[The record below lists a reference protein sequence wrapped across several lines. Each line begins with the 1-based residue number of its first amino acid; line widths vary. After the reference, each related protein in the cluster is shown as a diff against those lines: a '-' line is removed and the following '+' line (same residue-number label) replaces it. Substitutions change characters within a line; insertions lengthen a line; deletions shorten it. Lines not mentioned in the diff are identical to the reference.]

1 VTNIMASKNDD
12 VRPYLRCYL
21 LIAKRIKI
29 NNHSTANNASN
40 INVDA
45 FTTTSS
51 LIADNVATGYF
62 AEINASYLTNIKLAD
77 PPISVLCPSGAS
89 IKSTHTTEFDFDDF
103 SPHQRVH
110 VFPSLVS
117 GSLLSIEQLCDFG
130 CYAIFH
136 MQTVQIIFNNKIILV
151 GTRSVAS
158 NGLWIVNV
166 YRPSTNENSSCNILS
181 PFPTATSGIEFNY
194 IKYFCNVLT
203 PYNAIQE
210 R

>member
-1 VTNIMASKNDD
+1 MLSPNS
-12 VRPYLRCYL
+12 
-21 LIAKRIKI
+21 KRIKI
-29 NNHSTANNASN
+29 NNYSTANNASN
-40 INVDA
+40 VNVDA

-51 LIADNVATGYF
+51 LIVDTVASGHF
-62 AEINASYLTNIKLAD
+62 AEMNASYLTNIKLAD
-77 PPISVLCPSGAS
+77 PPISIFCPSCTS
-89 IKSTHTTEFDFDDF
+89 IKSTHTAEFDFDDF
-103 SPHQRVH
+103 PPHQRVH
-110 VFPSLVS
+110 VIPSLTS

-194 IKYFCNVLT
+194 IKYFCNILT
-203 PYNAIQE
+203 SHNIIQE